1 MKHGISRIFICAI
14 AAAASLTGASAA
26 AAHAFPQ
33 REQPPVGSVVHKSPA
48 SVRIWFNAKL
58 EALFSNI
65 VVKDS
70 QGNKVSGDSH
80 VDPDSLSMIEAPLR
94 TLPAGRY
101 HVYWRVVAR
110 DGHRTEGDYVFTVKP

>member
-1 MKHGISRIFICAI
+1 MTPMTARTYLGVI
-14 AAAASLTGASAA
+14 AAAACLAWTAAA

-33 REQPPVGSVVHKSPA
+33 QEEPAVGSVVHEAPA

-58 EALFSNI
+58 EPLFSNV
-65 VVKDS
+65 VVKDA
-70 QGNKVSGDSH
+70 QGKEVSGDSH
-80 VDPDSLSMIEAPLR
+80 VDPDSLSMIEAPLQ
-94 TLPAGRY
+94 PIGAGQY

>member
-1 MKHGISRIFICAI
+1 MKHGIIRTCCY
-14 AAAASLTGASAA
+14 AAAVAVSLTWATAA

-33 REQPPVGSVVHKSPA
+33 REQPPVGSVVHDAPK

-58 EALFSNI
+58 ESLFSTV

-70 QGNKVSGDSH
+70 KGNKVSGDSH
-80 VDPDSLSMIEAPLR
+80 VDRDSLTMIEAPLQA
-94 TLPAGRY
+94 LPAGRY